1 MFNMERSAPNSA
13 RRTQQT
19 ASAQRRAFTCRLGW
33 RWGQSHELERVRGV
47 HLCGERWAAIS
58 FADPGWS
65 TRRGRPA
72 PGSGGVQP
80 GGRKSGRNFRRA
92 EMTSSLRIRVGELV
106 EDPGTRRPGVP
117 AAGRPAGHGGDAPPR
132 SRSRRH
138 RQEEACGG
146 EGKEAGPTITP
157 DPRETEVSPRR
168 ALYPQI
174 ASQQNLTRVSR
185 SQGIEFLQL
194 PVYWNVSIPR
204 SISPFPHFPQLDYSR
219 VVYST
224 SSPPLPKKNHL
235 RDPLNT
241 SAEAV
246 QVGAPSTHSLNS
258 SWFICL
264 TGQV

>member
-13 RRTQQT
+13 RSTQQT
-19 ASAQRRAFTCRLGW
+19 ASKQRRTFTCRLGW
-33 RWGQSHELERVRGV
+33 RWGQSHEIERVRGV
-47 HLCGERWAAIS
+47 HLGGERWAANS

-65 TRRGRPA
+65 TRRGRRA
-72 PGSGGVQP
+72 LGGGGCQP
-80 GGRKSGRNFRRA
+80 RGRKSGRSFRRA
-92 EMTSSLRIRVGELV
+92 EMTYSLRIRVGELV

-117 AAGRPAGHGGDAPPR
+117 VAGRPAGHGGDAPPR
-132 SRSRRH
+132 SGSRCH

-146 EGKEAGPTITP
+146 EGKEAGPTVTL

-185 SQGIEFLQL
+185 SRGIEFLQL
-194 PVYWNVSIPR
+194 PVDWNVSTPR
-204 SISPFPHFPQLDYSR
+204 FISPFRHFPQFDYRR

-241 SAEAV
+241 STEAV
-246 QVGAPSTHSLNS
+246 QVGAPSTHCLNL
-258 SWFICL
+258 SWSICL